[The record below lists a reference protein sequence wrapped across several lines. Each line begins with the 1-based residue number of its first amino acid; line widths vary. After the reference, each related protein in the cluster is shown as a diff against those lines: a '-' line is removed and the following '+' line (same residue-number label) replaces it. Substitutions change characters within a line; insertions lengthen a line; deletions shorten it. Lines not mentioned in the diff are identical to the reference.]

1 MDQGEDVAGMV
12 GKTLRMALIAGLA
25 VAAVGLLSGC
35 SSSNNYGAA
44 KIGSIPAGA
53 EVVNLKD
60 QSHLGMTP
68 VKVSFPGEPD
78 TAEFVTIQLRK
89 PGYIDRI
96 TSFWINRKHKTPA
109 EAEANAVDVQVELE
123 KQ

>member
-1 MDQGEDVAGMV
+1 MV
-12 GKTLRMALIAGLA
+12 GKSTIATVMIIAAL
-25 VAAVGLLSGC
+25 VLLSGC
-35 SSSNNYGAA
+35 SSSNKYGAA
-44 KIGSIPAGA
+44 KIASIPEGA

-68 VKVSFPGEPD
+68 VKVSFPGEAN

-89 PGYIDRI
+89 PGYLDRI

-109 EAEANAVDVQVELE
+109 DAEANAIDVQVNLE
-123 KQ
+123 KQSP